1 MQADFVLYLCQTRDS
16 CFVLVAVAAR
26 IEWIGGD
33 AWPIDTIAVYFEPSL
48 NLVSLSGSLI

>member
-33 AWPIDTIAVYFEPSL
+33 AVYLEPSL
-48 NLVSLSGSLI
+48 NLVSLSGSLS